1 MAVRSATKK
10 KLVERGVPERD
21 AKKLALDRTFSDI
34 ESMTPAQIEQVTGS
48 SPEQAVRIQRRITSW
63 DSNDI
68 MHRVEFRNGM
78 NRVSTAL
85 HSLKD
90 DIEYNT
96 AEGALIDVNAL
107 LSDHLDSCRERGG
120 DSKAS
125 ALGDFE
131 NEVERAENDSD
142 EVSTP
147 LQRGIFLELYRDD
160 PSRAIGAVRHLIAER
175 LGVPLTVMEGL
186 RIEFRSEYQVRLS
199 VPLHEMHEQ
208 AVKAA
213 TEGLVECD
221 RLDAESAQYVLE
233 NSELAT
239 PLDKVPI
246 VAGDTVIE
254 RFPMKMPRVREPL
267 DKHPDDRRWPSEH
280 AGKAGK
286 VVERLCWGT
295 LLVEFEEE
303 GRPREFIHE
312 CHCRMLPSSKENGCP
327 TSFPFL

>member
-1 MAVRSATKK
+1 MGIRRAAKR
-10 KLVERGVPERD
+10 KLIERGVSDEY
-21 AKKLALDRTFSDI
+21 AKKLALDRTFADI

-48 SPEQAVRIQRRITSW
+48 STEQAVRIQRQITSW
-63 DSNDI
+63 DSSDI
-68 MHRVEFRNGM
+68 MRRVEFRNGM

-160 PSRAIGAVRHLIAER
+160 PRRAIGAVRYLIAEK

-221 RLDAESAQYVLE
+221 RIDAESAQYVLE
-233 NSELAT
+233 NSELAN
-239 PLDKVPI
+239 PLDKIPI
-246 VAGDTVIE
+246 REGDTVIE
-254 RFPMKMPRVREPL
+254 KFPMKTPRVRKPL

-286 VVERLCWGT
+286 VVERLCWDT

-312 CHCRMLPSSKENGCP
+312 CHCRMLPSSKENGYT
-327 TSFPFL
+327 TSSL